1 MWGVRQTGDTGDS
14 IVSDP
19 RNKSILACPKSWKI
33 ARRGDTNKVWFCTC

>member
-19 RNKSILACPKSWKI
+19 RNKSII
-33 ARRGDTNKVWFCTC
+33 AMSEELRDC